1 MLSAPD
7 KSALPTR
14 APRYIRPAIG
24 TPTNGGR
31 RSVTVGPIHRRG
43 EHIPGELGV
52 WVFIIGD
59 MVIFG
64 LFFVTFAVYRTS
76 SLQLYSQSQQA
87 MNQTF
92 GVINTVILLT
102 SSWLVALA
110 VEKAKRGANRVSG
123 KLLAVAILCGAA
135 FVTVKLL
142 EYREKIRAGIT
153 LNTNEFFSFYYM
165 LTGIHLMHVLIGMGV
180 LAYLFKVVRN
190 DNLIAADINVLEGG
204 SAFWHLVD
212 ILWIVLFA
220 MFYLMR

>member
-1 MLSAPD
+1 MLSGPD
-7 KSALPTR
+7 KSTLF
-14 APRYIRPAIG
+14 PRVPRHGRPATG
-24 TPTNGGR
+24 APSNGGR
-31 RSVTVGPIHRRG
+31 RSVIAGPMRRRG
-43 EHIPGELGV
+43 VHIPGELGV

-59 MVIFG
+59 MAVFG

-76 SLQLYSQSQQA
+76 ALQLYAQSQRA

-92 GVINTVILLT
+92 GVLNTVILLT

-110 VEKAKRGANRVSG
+110 VEKAKRGANRVAG
-123 KLLAVAILCGAA
+123 KLLGVAILSGAA
-135 FVTVKLL
+135 FVSVKLL

-165 LTGIHLMHVLIGMGV
+165 LTGIHLLHVAIGIGV
-180 LAYLFKVVRN
+180 LAYLFKVVRK